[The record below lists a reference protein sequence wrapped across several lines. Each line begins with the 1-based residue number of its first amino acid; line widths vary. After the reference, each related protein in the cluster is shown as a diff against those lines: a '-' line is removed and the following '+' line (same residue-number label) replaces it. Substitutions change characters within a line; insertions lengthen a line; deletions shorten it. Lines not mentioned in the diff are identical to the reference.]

1 MRQTAKTD
9 LRADAFIRA
18 RRSGVSHRMGGNSKG
33 EIKEDV

>member
-9 LRADAFIRA
+9 LGADASIRA
-18 RRSGVSHRMGGNSKG
+18 RRSRVSPRMGGNNKG